1 MLQRT
6 PAMDGSPCARTAEP
20 VDGLTVAAAAFLPQL
35 QLLPLIAMLAGTM
48 AVACGAMLVLRR
60 LAGGIAVPPTA
71 AAVLAVCG
79 AGLLLVTVCDLA
91 MRASAART
99 SGAAGA
105 WLPAVLT
112 WLPAVLTRLPAWL
125 ARLGLLMAVAAVSLP
140 LRMTP
145 SWDALA
151 TIAAVVVSL
160 GIVARG
166 LLSRR
171 QTTAEA
177 RDLPASTTAVPPSAA
192 VPLAIP
198 FQIGQLHP
206 VNRAQPEGAAFAS
219 LPNGSLL
226 QRFERLALPDGG
238 ECVRGR
244 LSVVVSEGSRS
255 GYAHVGFC
263 PPLASQ
269 PTIDVSTDYD
279 GVEAVVS
286 AAEVL
291 PWGARIECRLD
302 EPAEETVEIPVDI
315 LATSSA

>member
-1 MLQRT
+1 
-6 PAMDGSPCARTAEP
+6 MDGSPCARTAEP

>member
-1 MLQRT
+1 
-6 PAMDGSPCARTAEP
+6 
-20 VDGLTVAAAAFLPQL
+20 L
-35 QLLPLIAMLAGTM
+35 QLLPLIAMLAGVM
-48 AVACGAMLVLRR
+48 AVGCGAMLVLRR
-60 LAGGIAVPPTA
+60 LTGGIAAPPAA
-71 AAVLAVCG
+71 AAVVTVCG

-99 SGAAGA
+99 SRAAVA
-105 WLPAVLT
+105 SLPAVRTGLPAMLT
-112 WLPAVLTRLPAWL
+112 WLPVWL

-140 LRMTP
+140 LRMAP
-145 SWDALA
+145 SGAPSGDALT
-151 TIAAVVVSL
+151 TIVAVVVSL
-160 GIVARG
+160 SIVARG
-166 LLSRR
+166 WLSQR
-171 QTTAEA
+171 QTTSVP
-177 RDLPASTTAVPPSAA
+177 RGFPASTTAVLPSAA
-192 VPLAIP
+192 VPMAMPLQTGRP
-198 FQIGQLHP
+198 HP
-206 VNRAQPEGAAFAS
+206 VNQARPEGAALAS
-219 LPNGSLL
+219 PPNGSLL

-244 LSVVVSEGSRS
+244 LSVVVPEGSRS

>member
-1 MLQRT
+1 
-6 PAMDGSPCARTAEP
+6 MDGSPCARTDEP
-20 VDGLTVAAAAFLPQL
+20 VDVLAVATAAFLPQL
-35 QLLPLIAMLAGTM
+35 QLLPLIAMLSGVM
-48 AVACGAMLVLRR
+48 AVGCGAMLVLRR
-60 LAGGIAVPPTA
+60 LAGGIAAPPAA

-91 MRASAART
+91 MQAAAART
-99 SGAAGA
+99 SRAAVA
-105 WLPAVLT
+105 WLPV
-112 WLPAVLTRLPAWL
+112 WL

-140 LRMTP
+140 LRMAP
-145 SWDALA
+145 SWDALT

-160 GIVARG
+160 SIVARG
-166 LLSRR
+166 WLSQR
-171 QTTAEA
+171 QATAAA
-177 RDLPASTTAVPPSAA
+177 RGLPTSTTAVPPSAA
-192 VPLAIP
+192 VPMAMPL
-198 FQIGQLHP
+198 QTGRLHP
-206 VNRAQPEGAAFAS
+206 VNQGQPEGAMLAS
-219 LPNGSLL
+219 PPNGSLL

>member
-1 MLQRT
+1 
-6 PAMDGSPCARTAEP
+6 
-20 VDGLTVAAAAFLPQL
+20 VV
-35 QLLPLIAMLAGTM
+35 
-48 AVACGAMLVLRR
+48 
-60 LAGGIAVPPTA
+60 
-71 AAVLAVCG
+71 AVCG

-99 SGAAGA
+99 SRAAVA

-112 WLPAVLTRLPAWL
+112 WLPVWL
-125 ARLGLLMAVAAVSLP
+125 SRLGLLMAVAAVSLP
-140 LRMTP
+140 LQMTP
-145 SWDALA
+145 SFDALT

-166 LLSRR
+166 WLPRR
-171 QTTAEA
+171 QTPAAT
-177 RDLPASTTAVPPSAA
+177 RGLPASTIAVPPSAA
-192 VPLAIP
+192 VPTGIP
-198 FQIGQLHP
+198 FQTVRLHP
-206 VNRAQPEGAAFAS
+206 VNQARPEGAALAS
-219 LPNGSLL
+219 PPNGSLL
-226 QRFERLALPDGG
+226 QRFERLALLEGG

-244 LSVVVSEGSRS
+244 LSVVVPEGSRL

>member
-1 MLQRT
+1 
-6 PAMDGSPCARTAEP
+6 MDGSPCARTDEP
-20 VDGLTVAAAAFLPQL
+20 VDGLTVATAAFLPQL
-35 QLLPLIAMLAGTM
+35 LSLIAMLAGTM

-60 LAGGIAVPPTA
+60 LVGGIAAPPTA

-99 SGAAGA
+99 SRAAVA

-112 WLPAVLTRLPAWL
+112 SLPAVHTWLPVWL

-145 SWDALA
+145 SFDALA

-166 LLSRR
+166 WLFRR
-171 QTTAEA
+171 QTTSGP
-177 RDLPASTTAVPPSAA
+177 RGFPASTTAVPPSAA
-192 VPLAIP
+192 VPMAMPL
-198 FQIGQLHP
+198 QIGRLHP
-206 VNRAQPEGAAFAS
+206 ANQAQPEGAALAS

-269 PTIDVSTDYD
+269 PTIDISTDYD